1 MLVQV
6 VQVSAGGAGQLT
18 RTVTNPEVLRQQA
31 EQQAAAKQQ
40 SIDAIKLSQQKL
52 AAKVS
57 LQNKH
62 MEKQKVRGGHECLL
76 SVWWSRRGLLC
87 G

>member
-1 MLVQV
+1 M
-6 VQVSAGGAGQLT
+6 SAGGAGQLT

-57 LQNKH
+57 LQAKH
-62 MEKQKVRGGHECLL
+62 MEKQKVRA
-76 SVWWSRRGLLC
+76 VR
-87 G
+87 